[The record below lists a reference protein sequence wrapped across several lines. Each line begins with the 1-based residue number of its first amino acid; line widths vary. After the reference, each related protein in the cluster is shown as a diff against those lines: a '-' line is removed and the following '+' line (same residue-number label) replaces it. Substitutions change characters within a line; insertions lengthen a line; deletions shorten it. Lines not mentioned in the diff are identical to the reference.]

1 MFDDLT
7 PGEVRETA
15 LLVSFF
21 DLAGFAR
28 YAGDCEAREVF
39 DVCAGFFDLTGG
51 ISEDGGGRLIKAIG
65 DAGLAAF
72 EDAGGRRMVPF
83 ARLAIRSHRQSALWP
98 CRVRLGR
105 RAARQAR
112 RYLRRYRQ
120 HRSEGRCLRTRL
132 CDDAP
137 GLPEA
142 AAGNPDAVQKTH
154 PASDLHPGGAAALE
168 IATAAVVSSF
178 HGMAH
183 ALLFADRA
191 ARCGHARNT
200 YL

>member
-72 EDAGGRRMVPF
+72 EDADSGVRILLEVREAGGEWFRSRGWPSEVIVKAHFGPVVCGLVGAPHDKRADIYAAFEHGF
-83 ARLAIRSHRQSALWP
+83 AMTPQVFRKLRPETRTLFKKHTPPVTYIP
-98 CRVRLGR
+98 V
-105 RAARQAR
+105 AR
-112 RYLRRYRQ
+112 R
-120 HRSEGRCLRTRL
+120 H
-132 CDDAP
+132 
-137 GLPEA
+137 
-142 AAGNPDAVQKTH
+142 
-154 PASDLHPGGAAALE
+154 
-168 IATAAVVSSF
+168 
-178 HGMAH
+178 
-183 ALLFADRA
+183 
-191 ARCGHARNT
+191 
-200 YL
+200 